1 MTEPVPTSRLI
12 DMMTS
17 ARRRTLELVQGLT
30 PDQFIGPKLPTLNPL
45 IWEIGHVGWFYENF
59 ILRRL
64 YSQEPMLATGDALY
78 DSIAIAHETRWD
90 LPVLP
95 LSEILAYMQD
105 VQDALIDRLGNK
117 DIADERHSYL
127 YQFTVFH
134 EDMHTEAFTWARQTL
149 GYPTPV
155 FEGGPVDLGV
165 PDTGSLAGDVVIMG
179 GTFLMGAEK
188 DAPFLFDNEKWARP
202 VTVAPFKMARAPVTN
217 REFADFVADGGY
229 QKYRFWDANGWTWR
243 QEAAAEHPIYWVPD
257 EHGGW
262 GVRRFDQV
270 VDLPLDQPVIHVCWH
285 EANAYCRWAGRRL
298 PTEAEWELGA
308 TTVPETT
315 DGVLQKRRYPW
326 GDEEPT
332 PDRANLDG
340 FTLGCVDVAA
350 HSAGDSVYGCRQMV
364 GNVWEWTADVF
375 KPFPGFAPDD
385 YKEYSQPL
393 FDSTRVL
400 RGGAWTTRGRMISA
414 LYRNY
419 FGSDRRDVFAGFRTC
434 AAAD

>member
-1 MTEPVPTSRLI
+1 MTKPVPTSRLI

-17 ARRRTLELVQGLT
+17 ARRRTLEMVQGLT
-30 PDQFIGPKLPTLNPL
+30 PDQFTGPKLPTLNPL

-64 YSQEPMLATGDALY
+64 YNQEPMLATGDTLY

-95 LSEILAYMQD
+95 LNEILAYMQD
-105 VQDALIDRLGNK
+105 VQDALIDRLGDK
-117 DIADERHSYL
+117 DMADERHSYL

-134 EDMHTEAFTWARQTL
+134 EDMHTEAFAWARQTL

-155 FEGGPVDLGV
+155 FDGAPVGRGAPGTGALPGDVAIEGGV
-165 PDTGSLAGDVVIMG
+165 
-179 GTFLMGAEK
+179 FRMGAEE

-217 REFADFVADGGY
+217 RAFSDFVADGGY
-229 QKYRFWDANGWTWR
+229 QKEAFWDSDGWAWR
-243 QEAAAEHPIYWVPD
+243 QEAAAEHPVYWVPD

-262 GVRRFDQV
+262 GVRQFDRV

-298 PTEAEWELGA
+298 PTEAEWELAA

-332 PDRANLDG
+332 PDHANLDG
-340 FTLGCVDVAA
+340 FMLGCVDVAA
-350 HSAGDSVYGCRQMV
+350 HPAGDSAYGCRQMI
-364 GNVWEWTADVF
+364 GNTWEWTQDIF

-393 FDSTRVL
+393 FNSTRVL
-400 RGGAWTTRGRMISA
+400 RGGAWTTRGRMITS

-419 FGSDRRDVFAGFRTC
+419 FGPDRRDVFAGFRTC
-434 AAAD
+434 ALAD

>member
-12 DMMTS
+12 EMMTS

-64 YSQEPMLATGDALY
+64 YNQEPMLATGDALY

-95 LSEILAYMQD
+95 LDEILAYMQD
-105 VQDALIDRLGNK
+105 VQDALIDRLGDK
-117 DIADERHSYL
+117 DMADARQSYL

-155 FEGGPVDLGV
+155 FEGGP
-165 PDTGSLAGDVVIMG
+165 AGRAAPEKGRLPGDAAITG
-179 GTFLMGAEK
+179 GTFRMGAEK
-188 DAPFLFDNEKWARP
+188 DTPFIFDNEKWARP
-202 VTVAPFKMARAPVTN
+202 VTVTPFRMARAPVTN
-217 REFADFVADGGY
+217 GEYAEFVADGGY
-229 QKYRFWDANGWTWR
+229 RTQSHWDADGWAWR
-243 QEAAAEHPIYWVPD
+243 QEAAAEHPIYWVPNGTG
-257 EHGGW
+257 EF

-270 VDLPLDQPVIHVCWH
+270 VDLPLDQPVVHICWH

-298 PTEAEWELGA
+298 PTEAEWELAA
-308 TTVPETT
+308 TTVPETS
-315 DGVLQKRRYPW
+315 DGVLRNRRYPW

-332 PDRANLDG
+332 PDHANLDG
-340 FTLGCVDVAA
+340 FKLGCVDVAA
-350 HSAGDSVYGCRQMV
+350 HPAGDSAYGCRQMI
-364 GNVWEWTADVF
+364 GNVWEWTQDVF

-393 FDSTRVL
+393 FDTTRVL
-400 RGGAWTTRGRMISA
+400 RGGAWTTRGRMITS

-419 FGSDRRDVFAGFRTC
+419 FGPDRRDVFAGFRTC
-434 AAAD
+434 ALSD